1 MHHLSA
7 SQLNEY
13 LDNTLEATTREAVA
27 EHLTSCTECRAR
39 LEEIRS
45 IFGLLAELPESPLQH
60 DLRSRILPR
69 LRQKHSPSLNPF
81 FAAQLG
87 AALGTVLW
95 LVVATSTLIQIPIV
109 RLGFPEFQFPNAD
122 LLTLRLVSQAYFP
135 SLLPNLIG
143 SQFVIPDLSSILPH
157 LPGLE
162 GQLSVPHLALLIA
175 GTLFVGLI
183 GNAFLLSRS
192 PQERK

>member
-1 MHHLSA
+1 MHHISS

-13 LDNTLEATTREAVA
+13 LDNALEAPTREAVG

-39 LEEIRS
+39 VEEIKG
-45 IFGLLAELPESPLQH
+45 IFDLLAELPESPLQH

-69 LRQKHSPSLNPF
+69 LPQKQSPSLNPF

-87 AALGTVLW
+87 AALGTLVW
-95 LVVATSTLIQIPIV
+95 LLVATSTLIQIPII
-109 RLGFPEFQFPNAD
+109 RLGFPEFQFPNVD
-122 LLTLRLVSQAYFP
+122 LLALRLASQAYFP
-135 SLLPNLIG
+135 SLLPDLIG
-143 SQFVIPDLSSILPH
+143 PRFVIPDPSSILPH
-157 LPGLE
+157 LPSLD
-162 GQLSVPHLALLIA
+162 GQLSVADLALLIA

-192 PQERK
+192 PQEGK